1 MGWLIGL
8 YTVIF
13 FFGIYFMLMFLMI
26 YARNKKN
33 LYYYPKAKKIPFVS
47 LITPAYN
54 EEETIA
60 STINSLLQLDY
71 PKEKIEIIVVND
83 GSTDN
88 TKDIVMEYV
97 KKYDRVKLLNKKNS
111 GKADSLNQAIKR
123 ARGELITVVDADS
136 YPSKDALNQMIG
148 FFEEDEKVAAVT
160 SKVWVK
166 NNKNKFIERFQD
178 VDYAVIAWSRKIL
191 DFVGCVYV
199 TNGPFSV
206 YRKDIVEKVGGFDP
220 TNITEDIE
228 LTWNLLSHGYKTK
241 MSYSA
246 KVYTLVP
253 NTLKIWRKQRVRW
266 NLGGLQTLNKY
277 RSYFLKGK
285 NLFGYFV
292 MSYVSISFILSFL
305 GLFLLSRY
313 FYLRVSPYILSLPYF
328 LEGYNPFLFFSFYL
342 PLTLLLIFGL
352 FFLIL
357 SVSYHKL
364 TLKNTEVK
372 RKTIRTILIY
382 TFIYRPLYLIPLVV
396 SVYKLIKGDIRW
408 YTK

>member
-1 MGWLIGL
+1 MSWLIWL

-13 FFGIYFMLMFLMI
+13 FFGIYFMLMFLML
-26 YARNKKN
+26 YFRNKKDLN
-33 LYYYPKAKKIPFVS
+33 YYPKPTKFPFVS

-54 EEETIA
+54 EEKSVAETINA
-60 STINSLLQLDY
+60 LLKLDY
-71 PKEKIEIIVVND
+71 PKDKLEIIVVND
-83 GSTDN
+83 GSTDK
-88 TKDIVMEYV
+88 TKEIVMEFV

-111 GKADSLNQAIKR
+111 GKADSLNQAIER
-123 ARGELITVVDADS
+123 AKGELITVVDADS
-136 YPSKDALNQMIG
+136 YPTPQTLKRMIG

-166 NNKNKFIERFQD
+166 NNTNKFIERFQD

-191 DFVGCVYV
+191 DFIGCVYV

-206 YRKDIVEKVGGFDP
+206 YRKDKVLEVGGFDV

-241 MSYSA
+241 MSYAA

-253 NTLKIWRKQRVRW
+253 DNLEVWRKQRVRW

-277 RSYFLKGK
+277 RNYFLRGE

-292 MSYVSISFILSFL
+292 MSYVSVSFILSFL

-313 FYLRVSPYILSLPYF
+313 FYLRFAPYVFSLPYF
-328 LEGYNPFLFFSFYL
+328 FEGYNPFLFFDFYI
-342 PLTLLLIFGL
+342 PFTLLLMFGIV
-352 FFLIL
+352 FLIL

-364 TLKNTEVK
+364 TLKGTEVK
-372 RKTIRTILIY
+372 NKSIRTILVY
-382 TFIYRPLYLIPLVV
+382 TFIYRPLYLIPLVI
-396 SVYKLIKGDIRW
+396 SIYKLIKGDIRW